1 MAVAV
6 ALALLASCSIAAL
19 VAMVLPWAFQRLGS
33 DPAFG
38 SGPVCTV
45 IQDLLSIVVY
55 FAIAT
60 RIAIP

>member
-1 MAVAV
+1 VGV
-6 ALALLASCSIAAL
+6 FS
-19 VAMVLPWAFQRLGS
+19 GS
-33 DPAFG
+33 GVIRAFG